1 MPKPLLLCFLFICIK
16 GFGQTFTPTE
26 IHADLAFLKER
37 IEEVHP
43 NPYKFIEQSRFQ
55 EIYDSLYRV
64 EKPLTVKQTF
74 TYFLNL
80 TRAIQCGHTSILVD
94 ERLIRPNNV
103 NPKFLPLDVVIFGD
117 RVYVSR
123 NLSENNLLKK
133 GTEILEIEE
142 IPVAKLLKNLSKYT
156 FQNGDGKNSD
166 VELYYL
172 QRNFR
177 RLLYLFFDEQDELNL
192 KVRLNKEEKNI
203 SVLTQPLAYLREM
216 EAERNPIKSAEFYKN
231 IYLTDLDSKTT
242 ILRIRSFDGNEFDN
256 GNFKIEIQNIFQKIA
271 QKQTKNLIIDIRNN
285 AGGGLDYADEVLK
298 YLLNKP
304 YQKYQISS
312 SSTVREKKKDY
323 TISRFYEPN
332 NNYTFGG
339 NVYVLINEGT
349 FSTAVYLAA
358 HLQSQHAGVCIGT
371 TCGGAADGSS
381 AGDFTSFTLPNTKFT
396 VNLPLLKINYNA
408 TKKLQLIP
416 DHEIHQSFTDFI
428 QGEDSV
434 LDLAKELIKSSS
446 TPSNNYLRRN

>member
-1 MPKPLLLCFLFICIK
+1 MPKISFICFLLICVK
-16 GFGQTFTPTE
+16 GFGQTFSSTE

-103 NPKFLPLDVVIFGD
+103 NPKFLPMDVVIFGD

-123 NLSENNLLKK
+123 NLSENNLLIK
-133 GTEILEIEE
+133 GTEILEVEE
-142 IPVAKLLKNLSKYT
+142 VPVAKLLKNLSKYT
-156 FQNGDGKNSD
+156 FQNGDGKNAD
-166 VELYYL
+166 VESYYL

-192 KVRLNKEEKNI
+192 KIKLNKETKNI
-203 SVLTQPLAYLREM
+203 SVKTQPLAYLREM
-216 EAERNPIKSAEFYKN
+216 EAERNPIRNVEFYKN
-231 IYLTDLDSKTT
+231 IYLNEVDAKTD
-242 ILRIRSFDGNEFDN
+242 ILRIRSFDGNEFEN
-256 GNFKIEIQNIFQKIA
+256 GNFKTEIQHIFEKIA

-312 SSTVREKKKDY
+312 SSVIREKKKGY
-323 TISRFYEPN
+323 TVSRFYEPAN
-332 NNYTFGG
+332 HYMFGG
-339 NVYVLINEGT
+339 NVYVLVNEGT

-358 HLQSQHAGVCIGT
+358 HLKNQQVGTFIGT
-371 TCGGAADGSS
+371 ICGGAADGSS

-408 TKKLQLIP
+408 IKELQLVP
-416 DHEIHQSFTDFI
+416 DHEIHQSFTDFL

-434 LDLAKELIKSSS
+434 LDFAKGLIKSS
-446 TPSNNYLRRN
+446 NNGLRKN